1 MQECPLGLSFS
12 KWQFSALKMAR
23 KVRTAKDVNRTLFY
37 DASVCALSIGTH
49 ASRCRIGPD
58 WSALFLCCLNRGVLS
73 VESKRMKASLA
84 VIASATNVG

>member
-12 KWQFSALKMAR
+12 KWQFSALKMVR
-23 KVRTAKDVNRTLFY
+23 KVRRVQCVISALLYDVIVY
-37 DASVCALSIGTH
+37 SLSTGTH
-49 ASRCRIGPD
+49 TFRCRIGTD
-58 WSALFLCCLNRGVLS
+58 WYALFLCCLSRLVLS